1 MGSPT
6 YLRKHYP
13 NLAEYMYPQAGEAR
27 LFKAPLLETLTK
39 TPGWIPAAIFLPVV
53 AYLTRRSAAQGR
65 AVETILGWMMGM
77 VLWTLAEY
85 LIHRFVFHF
94 VPKSPWGHK
103 IMYLFHGVHH
113 QFPRDRYRLVMP
125 LSLSIPL
132 AIFFWMLF
140 RMVFGARLVDSLLAG
155 FVVGY
160 VMYDSMHYLIHHF
173 RPPQGHFA
181 FLKILWR
188 WHHIHHYAE
197 PDHAFN
203 VSIPLWDY
211 IFGTTPRA
219 MQKKLA
225 REGKHVVLKQPF
237 PAELE

>member
-1 MGSPT
+1 MGTET

-13 NLAEYMYPQAGEAR
+13 DLAEYMYPQRGEAR
-27 LFKAPLLETLTK
+27 LFKAPLLETFTK
-39 TPGWIPAAIFLPVV
+39 TPGWIPAAVFLPLVV
-53 AYLTRRSAAQGR
+53 YLTHRSAAQVG
-65 AVETILGWMMGM
+65 VGQSVVGWAMGM
-77 VLWTLAEY
+77 ALWTLAEY

-94 VPKSPWGHK
+94 VPKSQVGHK

-132 AIFFWMLF
+132 AIFFGMLF
-140 RMVFGARLVDSLLAG
+140 RVVFGVQLVDSVLAG
-155 FVVGY
+155 FVFGY
-160 VMYDSMHYLIHHF
+160 VVYDSMHYLIHHL
-173 RPPQGHFA
+173 RPPQGRLA
-181 FLKILWR
+181 FLKTLWR

-211 IFGTTPRA
+211 VFGTTPRA

-225 REGKHVVLKQPF
+225 REGKRVVLKEPF
-237 PAELE
+237 PTELE